1 MKLYSSTLRT
11 RTCSMIAFFSIV
23 LSCATGL
30 AGEPIDGFRDLKFGM
45 TEKEVSALPA
55 CRSSTECLYEL
66 TDKNRY
72 VELTY
77 LPEKTAGAAE
87 SPGTPP
93 IPRLAKITIDMGQ
106 YTDEWHQ
113 QLQIILGNSYRL
125 THDLT
130 DATMRSFLARQQNEL
145 NTGYEDGQVVLKVV
159 RRPFGNLSLKV
170 VYQNTALAADFIQ
183 HMQAAVS
190 SPTQ

>member
-1 MKLYSSTLRT
+1 MKLHSSTLRT
-11 RTCSMIAFFSIV
+11 RTCSMIAFCSIV
-23 LSCATGL
+23 MSCALGL

-66 TDKNRY
+66 TDRNRY

-77 LPEKTAGAAE
+77 LPENTPGTAE
-87 SPGTPP
+87 SPGIPP
-93 IPRLAKITIDMGQ
+93 IPRLAQITIDMGQ

-113 QLQIILGNSYRL
+113 QLQIILGKSYRL

-130 DATMRSFLARQQNEL
+130 DATMGSFLAKQQDEL

-170 VYQNTALAADFIQ
+170 VYQNIALAADFIQ
-183 HMQAAVS
+183 HMQAAAS
-190 SPTQ
+190 SPIK